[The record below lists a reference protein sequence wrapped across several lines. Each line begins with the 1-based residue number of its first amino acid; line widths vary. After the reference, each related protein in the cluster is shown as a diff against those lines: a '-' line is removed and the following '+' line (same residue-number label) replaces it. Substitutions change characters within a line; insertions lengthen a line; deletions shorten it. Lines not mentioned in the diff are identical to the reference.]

1 MGVGQQSGAGT
12 TSEGKSVSGTQ
23 GNDCAWSRRATWGS
37 PAPECLELAVI
48 ALFGI
53 LCGLLAPTPQHS
65 QHAHSCN
72 NLVQHVLRLEVS
84 FSSQP
89 GSGGREGGD

>member
-12 TSEGKSVSGTQ
+12 TSVGKTVSGTQ
-23 GNDCAWSRRATWGS
+23 GMDCDWSRRATWGA
-37 PAPECLELAVI
+37 PASGREELAVI
-48 ALFGI
+48 APSGI

-65 QHAHSCN
+65 HHAHSCN
-72 NLVQHVLRLEVS
+72 NLVQHVLRIEVS
-84 FSSQP
+84 FSSEP